1 MKISI
6 LILSSFAFCT
16 AFAQAPAAPNAAI
29 GPTVKNAQATVK
41 HVKGTHPIQYRRR
54 VKLYK
59 DGGLVPALSNGKHVR
74 IINSQSIIPDDQVE
88 EVAAAIRQ
96 TARFAV
102 NIVKSDNA
110 ATVPADEKTGASIYL
125 VANDS
130 DPRILVAPEDA
141 WSRVNVKAL
150 TKDAPKPEVLKARFT
165 KECWRG
171 LAISLG
177 ASNSMMQP
185 CIMHD
190 VFELKDLEE
199 NDLLV
204 PCPEPFN
211 KIMNTARARGIEPGK
226 MVLYRKAVKEGWAPE
241 PKTDVQRKIKENPDV
256 EIELPAE
263 LQAELNKLLVPSGK

>member
-1 MKISI
+1 MKIS
-6 LILSSFAFCT
+6 LIVIASFAT
-16 AFAQAPAAPNAAI
+16 GIAFAQAPAMPSDAI
-29 GPTVKNAQATVK
+29 GPTIKNATVTK
-41 HVKGTHPIQYRRR
+41 HVKGTHPVQYKRR
-54 VKLYK
+54 VRMYK
-59 DGGLVPALSNGKHVR
+59 DGGLVPAPSNGKCVR
-74 IINSQSIIPDDQVE
+74 IVNAQTVVPDDCVE

-102 NIVKSDNA
+102 KIIKAEDASSIG
-110 ATVPADEKTGASIYL
+110 PDEKAGANIYL

-150 TKDAPKPEVLKARFT
+150 TKDSPKPEVLKARFT

-171 LAISLG
+171 LGISLG
-177 ASNSMMQP
+177 AANSMMQP

-190 VFELKDLEE
+190 VRELKDLEE

-211 KIMNTARARGIEPGK
+211 KIMSTARARGIEPGK

-241 PKTDVQRKIKENPDV
+241 PQNEVQRKIKENPDV